1 MFIDCSVRPTVQFSE
16 DESIACRLVTNE
28 VHFFDGHDFAKGIVD
43 RLRLSGIDGVQLSS
57 SPPSHIAT
65 YVPEIKVSFF
75 TQVSVHCSKA
85 RTNTLDDSGC
95 VWMNSSVW
103 NIATFFASYEDS
115 CLLGFI
121 ACWQVCLACQ
131 GAPASVQ
138 IFERTQ
144 VSQAQPVARRS
155 FFKSN
160 TAQLTW
166 NKGSTGVLV
175 LATSDVDKTN
185 QSYYGESR
193 LHFLTSDGRH
203 EGAVPLSKLNCFF
216 FFFRFM
222 QVASIHW
229 RNCWFYMC
237 NLGGFLEV
245 PKNSTGG

>member
-1 MFIDCSVRPTVQFSE
+1 
-16 DESIACRLVTNE
+16 VTNE

-65 YVPEIKVSFF
+65 YVPEIK
-75 TQVSVHCSKA
+75 
-85 RTNTLDDSGC
+85 
-95 VWMNSSVW
+95 
-103 NIATFFASYEDS
+103 
-115 CLLGFI
+115 
-121 ACWQVCLACQ
+121 

-203 EGAVPLSKLNCFF
+203 EGAVPLSKEGPIHDVQWSPTGKDFLVIYGCILSFQDESTFLFSCWNTYHFNC
-216 FFFRFM
+216 
-222 QVASIHW
+222 I
-229 RNCWFYMC
+229 
-237 NLGGFLEV
+237 
-245 PKNSTGG
+245 